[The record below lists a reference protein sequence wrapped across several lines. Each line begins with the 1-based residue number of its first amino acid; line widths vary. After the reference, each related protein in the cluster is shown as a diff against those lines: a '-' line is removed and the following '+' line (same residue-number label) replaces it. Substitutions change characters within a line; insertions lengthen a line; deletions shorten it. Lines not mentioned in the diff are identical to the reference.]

1 MPSHRVK
8 RRAAIRFLPLPLAGE
23 GRGEGD
29 DQGATPLHDAGRRL
43 AMAVCAFTSVLALGS
58 AHASLTDVTLDNGLR
73 VIVKEDHRAPVM
85 VSQVWYRAGA
95 MDEFNG
101 TTGVAHVLEHMMF
114 KGTKNVPAGE
124 FSKRIAAAGGRENAF
139 TSRDHTAY
147 FQQMQKDRLPLALE
161 LEADRMANLVIS
173 DELFAK
179 ELQVVMEERRLR
191 TDDQAQ
197 SVVYER
203 LMATAYQT
211 HPYRR
216 PIIGWMDDLTNMSAQ
231 DARDWYARWYAP
243 NNATLVVA
251 GDVQASDVVDLAK
264 KHFGALPARA
274 LPERKPQAEPEQ
286 VGEKRMVVKAPA
298 KMPYLLMAWHA
309 PTLKDWRQDTAPYA
323 LQILAGVLSGN
334 DSARLQKSL
343 VKTRQIAVNAS
354 AGYDAVSRGPGLFM
368 IDATPA
374 PGQSVAVLE
383 KAIREEIARIQRE
396 GIDVDELARVKAQVI
411 AGEVYQRDSLFY
423 QAMQLGDYVTAGQ
436 PPEALAG
443 RVDKLRAVT
452 AEQVRAAA
460 REWLRDDRLSLAEL
474 DPQPLDA
481 QPRRAAVPGVR
492 HVN

>member
-1 MPSHRVK
+1 MRSMWG
-8 RRAAIRFLPLPLAGE
+8 I
-23 GRGEGD
+23 
-29 DQGATPLHDAGRRL
+29 
-43 AMAVCAFTSVLALGS
+43 VLALAVGS
-58 AHASLTDVTLDNGLR
+58 AQAAVTDITLDNGMR
-73 VIVKEDHRAPVM
+73 VIVQEDHRAPVM

-114 KGTKNVPAGE
+114 KGTQAVPPGE
-124 FSKRIAAAGGRENAF
+124 FSKKIAAAGGRENAF

-147 FQQMQKDRLPLALE
+147 FQQMQKDRLELSMQ

-179 ELQVVMEERRLR
+179 EIQVVMEERRLR

-203 LMATAYQT
+203 LMANAYQT

-216 PIIGWMDDLTNMSAQ
+216 PVIGWMDDLENMSAQ
-231 DARDWYARWYAP
+231 DARDWYARWYVP

-251 GDVQASDVVDLAK
+251 GDVKADEVIALAQ
-264 KHFGALPARA
+264 KHFGGLPART
-274 LPERKPQAEPEQ
+274 LPPRKPQDEPVQ
-286 VGEKRMVVKAPA
+286 VGSKRIVVKAPA
-298 KMPYLLMAWHA
+298 QLPYLLMAWHA
-309 PTLKDWRQDTAPYA
+309 PTLKDWQQDTTPYA

-343 VKTRQIAVNAS
+343 VKTQQVAVNAS
-354 AGYDAVSRGPGLFM
+354 AGYDAVARGPGMFM

-374 PGQSVAVLE
+374 PGTSVAALE
-383 KAIREEIARIQRE
+383 KAIRSEIARIQRD
-396 GIDVDELARVKAQVI
+396 GISAAELARVKAQVV
-411 AGEVYQRDSLFY
+411 AADVYQRDSLFY
-423 QAMQLGDYVTAGQ
+423 QAMQLGEYAIAGL
-436 PPEALAG
+436 PPEALAR

-452 AEQVRAAA
+452 AQEVQAAA
-460 REWLRDDRLSLAEL
+460 QQWLQDDQLSVAEL
-474 DPQPLDA
+474 VPQALKPHVS
-481 QPRRAAVPGVR
+481 RAAVPGVR

>member
-1 MPSHRVK
+1 LDHGYFK
-8 RRAAIRFLPLPLAGE
+8 
-23 GRGEGD
+23 D
-29 DQGATPLHDAGRRL
+29 Y
-43 AMAVCAFTSVLALGS
+43 AMKADNMHGMWGIVLALAVGS
-58 AHASLTDVTLDNGLR
+58 VQAAVTDVTLDNGLR
-73 VIVKEDHRAPVM
+73 VIVQEDHRAPVM
-85 VSQVWYRAGA
+85 VSQVWYRAGS

-114 KGTKNVPAGE
+114 KGTKAVPPGE

-147 FQQMQKDRLPLALE
+147 FQQMQKDRLELSMQ

-216 PIIGWMDDLTNMSAQ
+216 PIIGWMDDLQSMTGQ
-231 DARDWYARWYAP
+231 DARDWYARWYTP

-251 GDVQASDVVDLAK
+251 GDVKTDEVIALAK
-264 KHFGALPARA
+264 QYFGALPAHT
-274 LPERKPQAEPEQ
+274 LPTRKPQAEPAQ
-286 VGEKRMVVKAPA
+286 VGSKRIVVKAPA
-298 KMPYLLMAWHA
+298 QLPYLLMAWHV
-309 PTLKDWRQDTAPYA
+309 PSLKDWEKDTTPYA

-343 VKTRQIAVNAS
+343 VKTQQVAVNAS
-354 AGYDAVSRGPGLFM
+354 AGYDAVSRGPGMFM
-368 IDATPA
+368 VDATPA
-374 PGQSVAVLE
+374 PGKSMTALE
-383 KAIREEIARIQRE
+383 QAIRDELKRVQRE
-396 GIDVDELARVKAQVI
+396 GISEAELARVKAQVI
-411 AGEVYQRDSLFY
+411 AADVYQRDSLFY
-423 QAMQLGDYVTAGQ
+423 QAMQLGEYVTAGL
-436 PPEALAG
+436 PPEALAR
-443 RVDKLRAVT
+443 RVEKLRAVT
-452 AEQVRAAA
+452 AKEVQVAAQQ
-460 REWLRDDRLSLAEL
+460 WLKDDGLSVAEL
-474 DPQPLDA
+474 DPQPLKPPVA
-481 QPRRAAVPGVR
+481 RAAMQGVR